1 MGNWLANYFYQ
12 TDDQAPSGE
21 SRESPRSTTSSSDLE
36 SMCHRVK
43 EVLPQVPKD
52 VIIRDLRITA
62 DVDESITRLL
72 DGTVKYI
79 PISSSLTPSS
89 SSTPLKPSS
98 SQTSDKPSPASI
110 ADAPSLS
117 TAASSFGN
125 NSNERMKSLEER
137 KKMLVEASR
146 IRYLAKHQN

>member
-12 TDDQAPSGE
+12 TDDQAPSEE
-21 SRESPRSTTSSSDLE
+21 SREPPRSTTTSLDYE
-36 SMCHRVK
+36 NMCRRVK
-43 EVLPQVPKD
+43 EVLPQVPTD

-72 DGTVKYI
+72 DGTVKYT
-79 PISSSLTPSS
+79 PINSAPSASTSSPLT
-89 SSTPLKPSS
+89 KPS
-98 SQTSDKPSPASI
+98 TSEASNKLPTTPANM
-110 ADAPSLS
+110 PSLS
-117 TAASSFGN
+117 TAASCFAQ